1 LPVKITSKP
10 LFSGMGARGR
20 LPGIRY
26 ISSVIKKRMK
36 SYFCWRRRYL
46 CYGYPKNN

>member
-20 LPGIRY
+20 LPGIRIY
-26 ISSVIKKRMK
+26 LLLLKRE
-36 SYFCWRRRYL
+36 
-46 CYGYPKNN
+46 